1 MKKRTRRNHTRE
13 FKLEVIRRVNDSDH
27 TVAEV
32 ARDLG
37 LHDNLVRRWCKEAEE
52 LESLPQT
59 ESLKDDEI
67 RRLRAELASVEEDNT
82 ILKKAAAYFARE
94 SR

>member
-1 MKKRTRRNHTRE
+1 MKKRIRRNHSRE
-13 FKLEVIRRVNDSDH
+13 FKLEVVRRVNDSDM

-32 ARDLG
+32 ARELG
-37 LHDNLVRRWCKEAEE
+37 LHDNMIRRWCNEAEE

-59 ESLKDDEI
+59 ETMKDVEI
-67 RRLRAELASVEEDNT
+67 RRLRAELLSAQEDNT

>member
-1 MKKRTRRNHTRE
+1 MKKRSRRNHSRA
-13 FKLEVIRRVNDSDH
+13 FKLEVVRRVNESNK

-32 ARDLG
+32 ARELG
-37 LHDNLVRRWCKEAEE
+37 LHDNMVRRWYKEYEA

-59 ESLKDDEI
+59 EALKDEEI
-67 RRLRAELASVEEDNT
+67 RRLRAELASVQEDNT